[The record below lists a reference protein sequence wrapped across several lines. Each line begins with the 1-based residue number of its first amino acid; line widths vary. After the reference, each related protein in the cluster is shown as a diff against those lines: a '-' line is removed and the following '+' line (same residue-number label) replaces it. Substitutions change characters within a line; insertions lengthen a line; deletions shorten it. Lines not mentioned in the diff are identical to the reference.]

1 MEGSKLLTL
10 LTIAVAVSAGVQSVA
25 RSEPSLQNAGT
36 IVVTK
41 DDARSRLDE
50 RPDFRTSHR
59 ASSVLLQAVLRQR
72 RDDPEWL
79 VRQVGVAPFNALDR
93 ADPSPRYLA
102 LQIDRLDGTDLLTVR
117 QSLKT
122 IHNLH
127 VYAGAGLGR
136 AKYVDDD
143 VLAKPLPWRRAH
155 HSLRAAAEIGAQ
167 AQLGEQISID
177 AALRWMKLGPDVTLL
192 QSDYGTMN
200 ADAAMLGVT
209 VGYRFR

>member
-1 MEGSKLLTL
+1 MDCSKLKILV
-10 LTIAVAVSAGVQSVA
+10 AVAVAASAGPQSPA
-25 RSEPSLQNAGT
+25 RSEPSDASSGA
-36 IVVTK
+36 IVATR
-41 DDARSRLDE
+41 DDPQSGLDE
-50 RPDFRTSHR
+50 RPDFRSLHRTSG
-59 ASSVLLQAVLRQR
+59 VLLQTVFRNK

-79 VRQVGVAPFNALDR
+79 VREVGVNPVNDFNR
-93 ADPSPRYLA
+93 AASRSNYVA
-102 LQIDRLDGTDLLTVR
+102 LQLDRLDGTDLLTVR